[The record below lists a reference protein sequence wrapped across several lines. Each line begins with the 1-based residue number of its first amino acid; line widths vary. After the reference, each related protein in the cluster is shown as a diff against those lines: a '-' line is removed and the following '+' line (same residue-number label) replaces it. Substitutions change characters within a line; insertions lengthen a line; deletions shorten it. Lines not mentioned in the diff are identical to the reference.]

1 MKIFL
6 RSKLG
11 PLKKVLSYDW
21 ESIIWYAFYIT
32 RPFWLGV
39 PLQWPLLCPQKYHL
53 IQNYNNKKKDVM
65 WWWFFFIIDWSRRM
79 LKWNFSCFGHSRFF
93 SSLQDLSSLSSSIY
107 SSYRCFCKK
116 HKRNCNIFWCSFW
129 WAFYVKFGVL
139 IIQLLTRLAWFCS
152 TATEDFEL
160 TDLMTGIL
168 THFRFR
174 QYLSLHYIVVTLT
187 TLPSFF
193 VCAPWK
199 KVAIFQYSIYLLR

>member
-1 MKIFL
+1 M

-39 PLQWPLLCPQKYHL
+39 PLQWPLLWPQKDHL

-93 SSLQDLSSLSSSIY
+93 SRLAWALFPSVYIPFVKNT
-107 SSYRCFCKK
+107 RETAIF
-116 HKRNCNIFWCSFW
+116 FWCSFW

-152 TATEDFEL
+152 TATVNL
-160 TDLMTGIL
+160 
-168 THFRFR
+168 
-174 QYLSLHYIVVTLT
+174 
-187 TLPSFF
+187 
-193 VCAPWK
+193 
-199 KVAIFQYSIYLLR
+199 